1 MFFDN
6 LLTLSGK
13 CFLVEFLG
21 LFVVGNF
28 TAKKIYEIVVKKRG
42 MVVVGWG
49 RGLLIYKRGALIY
62 HEEEG
67 QVRSKTEQIE

>member
-13 CFLVEFLG
+13 CILVEFLG

-28 TAKKIYEIVVKKRG
+28 TAKNIYEIVVKKCG
-42 MVVVGWG
+42 MWVVGWWLWDG
-49 RGLLIYKRGALIY
+49 
-62 HEEEG
+62 
-67 QVRSKTEQIE
+67 VVVC

>member
-13 CFLVEFLG
+13 CFLVEFLR

-28 TAKKIYEIVVKKRG
+28 TAKNMYGIAVKKCG
-42 MVVVGWG
+42 MWDVG

-62 HEEEG
+62 HEGEG

>member
-1 MFFDN
+1 M
-6 LLTLSGK
+6 LLGGVFGAVRRWK
-13 CFLVEFLG
+13 FHR
-21 LFVVGNF
+21 
-28 TAKKIYEIVVKKRG
+28 KDIYGIAVKKCGMWDVGRG
-42 MVVVGWG
+42 LGELVGVVVGWS